1 MSIAERI
8 NNLTY
13 DFDPYGYI
21 DSYEDFESGVKDV
34 EELLS
39 DDLGR
44 ETIIIYLND
53 VVENTEDDD
62 EMVKEAT
69 ELIKIIKEMMEG
81 EEEK

>member
-8 NNLTY
+8 NNLAY
-13 DFDPYGYI
+13 DYDPYSYI

-44 ETIIIYLND
+44 ETLIIYLND
-53 VVENTEDDD
+53 LLEETDD
-62 EMVKEAT
+62 EEMIKEAK
-69 ELIKIIKEMMEG
+69 ELVEIIKEMTEG
-81 EEEK
+81 EKEK